1 MKAKFVWLL
10 IINILLTGCNKN
22 ESIYEIETDIGTVIN
37 EAMQQELK
45 NTAHIVLETEDSTI
59 SINDNGDINKIINTL
74 IHAKTIIS
82 EDITW
87 EKSLLWVH
95 LYDEEK
101 TLITS
106 VNIYITISNSEKYS
120 YAKFVNEDNKN
131 ENIIED
137 YYYIENET
145 LKKILDKYS

>member
-1 MKAKFVWLL
+1 M
-10 IINILLTGCNKN
+10 
-22 ESIYEIETDIGTVIN
+22 DIGTVIN
-37 EAMQQELK
+37 KAMQQELK

-82 EDITW
+82 EDIIW

>member
-1 MKAKFVWLL
+1 
-10 IINILLTGCNKN
+10 
-22 ESIYEIETDIGTVIN
+22 
-37 EAMQQELK
+37 MQQELK

-59 SINDNGDINKIINTL
+59 FINDNGDINEIINTL
-74 IHAKTIIS
+74 IHDKTKIS

-87 EKSLLWVH
+87 KKSLLWVH

-101 TLITS
+101 ILITS
-106 VNIYITISNSEKYS
+106 VNIYVTISNSEKYC
-120 YAKFVNEDNKN
+120 YARFVNEDNKN

>member
-1 MKAKFVWLL
+1 
-10 IINILLTGCNKN
+10 
-22 ESIYEIETDIGTVIN
+22 
-37 EAMQQELK
+37 MQQELK

-59 SINDNGDINKIINTL
+59 SINDSEDINEIINTL
-74 IHAKTIIS
+74 INARTKKS

-87 EKSLLWVH
+87 KKSLLWVH

-106 VNIYITISNSEKYS
+106 VNIYFTISNSEKYC
-120 YAKFVNEDNKN
+120 YARFMNEDNKN

-145 LKKILDKYS
+145 LKNILDKYS

>member
-1 MKAKFVWLL
+1 
-10 IINILLTGCNKN
+10 
-22 ESIYEIETDIGTVIN
+22 
-37 EAMQQELK
+37 MQQELK

-59 SINDNGDINKIINTL
+59 FINDNGEINEIINTL
-74 IHAKTIIS
+74 IHDKTKIG

-87 EKSLLWVH
+87 KKSLLWVH
-95 LYDEEK
+95 QYDEEK

-106 VNIYITISNSEKYS
+106 VNIYVTISNSEKYC
-120 YAKFVNEDNKN
+120 YARFVNENNKN

-137 YYYIENET
+137 YHYIENET